1 MAARKP
7 LTDDEIADRLAEVPD
22 WARDGDAI
30 SRTFTGTWDGCVE
43 LAVRVAA
50 KANELN
56 HHPDIDIRWG
66 RVRFAIT
73 THAAD
78 HKLTALDFELARH
91 IDAIAA
97 AAGAGSSELHKLMI

>member
-7 LTDDEIADRLAEVPD
+7 LTDDEIAERLAALPGWV
-22 WARDGDAI
+22 RDGDEI
-30 SRTFTGTWDGCVE
+30 SRTFTGTWDGCIG
-43 LAVRVAA
+43 LTVRVAA

-66 RVRFAIT
+66 RIRFAIT

-78 HKLTALDFELARH
+78 HKLTELDFQLAKS
-91 IDAIAA
+91 IDAYAA
-97 AAGAGSSELHKLMI
+97 ASTHVR